1 MCYPQSGVR
10 GSNVY
15 IFVRKSHS
23 IRVFLLFNDNGTL
36 LLEMEEALCSKVF
49 YNINQEVDSVP
60 KIEMKQQVMSE
71 IAQQFEESKSAV
83 VVDYRGLNVAEVTA
97 LRQELRENNV
107 DDKGKKNTITKRAVA
122 DVDIS
127 GVPDVEHGPTAIA
140 FGKDDVVAPAK
151 ILNTFAKDHTAL
163 ELKGGVIEGEV
174 ATIEQIKELS
184 TLPDYDGLVSMLLS
198 VLRAP
203 IRNLAYATKAIA
215 DE

>member
-1 MCYPQSGVR
+1 
-10 GSNVY
+10 
-15 IFVRKSHS
+15 
-23 IRVFLLFNDNGTL
+23 
-36 LLEMEEALCSKVF
+36 MEEALCSKVF
-49 YNINQEVDSVP
+49 YNINQEVDSLP
-60 KIEMKQQVMSE
+60 KIEMKQQVISE

-83 VVDYRGLNVAEVTA
+83 LVDYRGLNVAEVTA

-107 DDKGKKNTITKRAVA
+107 DYKVYKNTMTKRAVA
-122 DVDIS
+122 DGDLS
-127 GVPDVEHGPTAIA
+127 SLSDVLQGPTAIA

-151 ILNTFAKDHTAL
+151 ILNNFAKDHTAL

-198 VLRAP
+198 VLQAP

-215 DE
+215 DEKEEAAE